1 MDKMITDITFDFI
14 YLLSSSLVILLLLA
28 FFVNGYVNKKLVY
41 IKTKSN
47 KDILYKTLGG

>member
-28 FFVNGYVNKKLVY
+28 FFVNGYVNEKISVY
-41 IKTKSN
+41 KN
-47 KDILYKTLGG
+47 EE

>member
-28 FFVNGYVNKKLVY
+28 FFVIGYVNKKISVY
-41 IKTKSN
+41 KN
-47 KDILYKTLGG
+47 EE

>member
-28 FFVNGYVNKKLVY
+28 FFVNGYVNKKINVY
-41 IKTKSN
+41 RN
-47 KDILYKTLGG
+47 EE

>member
-41 IKTKSN
+41 IKRRVIK
-47 KDILYKTLGG
+47 KHYIKL

>member
-28 FFVNGYVNKKLVY
+28 FFVNGYVNKKIRVY
-41 IKTKSN
+41 KN
-47 KDILYKTLGG
+47 EE